1 MVHLILGI
9 IDNGI
14 FDAKDYMIEMILLTN
29 PLLLYA
35 CNDPRYFFAFMSS
48 QILSI
53 SQCCSLSVSKKL
65 PTIQCVFHIHIPVM
79 LAVSILGPSCL
90 QYGDVVLI

>member
-35 CNDPRYFFAFMSS
+35 CNDPRYFF
-48 QILSI
+48 
-53 SQCCSLSVSKKL
+53 L
-65 PTIQCVFHIHIPVM
+65 P
-79 LAVSILGPSCL
+79 LCL
-90 QYGDVVLI
+90 VKY